1 MILKSI
7 LLTTNLQSS
16 LNQATGDITNLLQGI
31 GIGVLVVF
39 IAILGIKVVTGGR
52 EGLRE
57 AKSSVVGLIIGAVL
71 IWGAGALA
79 EWLQQISNF

>member
-1 MILKSI
+1 MEKTFILTS
-7 LLTTNLQSS
+7 NLQSS
-16 LNQATGDITNLLQGI
+16 LNQATGDITNLLQGV

-39 IAILGIKVVTGGR
+39 IAILGFKVVTGGR

-79 EWLQQISNF
+79 EWLQQISKF

>member
-1 MILKSI
+1 MYRPFILTS
-7 LLTTNLQSS
+7 NLQSS

-39 IAILGIKVVTGGR
+39 IAILGFKVVTGGR

-71 IWGAGALA
+71 IWGAGSLA

>member
-1 MILKSI
+1 MILQSI
-7 LLTTNLQSS
+7 LLTSNLQSS

-39 IAILGIKVVTGGR
+39 IAILRFKVVTGGR

>member
-1 MILKSI
+1 MEKTFILTS
-7 LLTTNLQSS
+7 NLQSS
-16 LNQATGDITNLLQGI
+16 LNQATGDITNLLQGV

-39 IAILGIKVVTGGR
+39 IAILGFKVVTGGK

>member
-1 MILKSI
+1 MEKTFILTS
-7 LLTTNLQSS
+7 NLQSS
-16 LNQATGDITNLLQGI
+16 LNQATGDITNLLQGV

-39 IAILGIKVVTGGR
+39 IAILGFKVVTGGR

-57 AKSSVVGLIIGAVL
+57 AKSSVVGLIIGAVM

>member
-1 MILKSI
+1 MEKTFILRS
-7 LLTTNLQSS
+7 NLQSS
-16 LNQATGDITNLLQGI
+16 LNQATGDITNLLQGV

-39 IAILGIKVVTGGR
+39 IAILGFKVVTGGR

>member
-1 MILKSI
+1 MILQSI
-7 LLTTNLQSS
+7 LLTSNLQSS

-39 IAILGIKVVTGGR
+39 IAILGFKVVTGGR

-79 EWLQQISNF
+79 AWLQQISNF

>member
-1 MILKSI
+1 MILQSI
-7 LLTTNLQSS
+7 LLTSNLQSS
-16 LNQATGDITNLLQGI
+16 MNQATGDITNLLQGI

-39 IAILGIKVVTGGR
+39 IAILGFKVVTGGR

>member
-1 MILKSI
+1 MILQSI
-7 LLTTNLQSS
+7 LLTSNLQSS

-39 IAILGIKVVTGGR
+39 IAILGFKVVTGGR

-79 EWLQQISNF
+79 ERLKQISNL

>member
-1 MILKSI
+1 MILQSI
-7 LLTTNLQSS
+7 LLTSNLQSS

-39 IAILGIKVVTGGR
+39 IAILGFKVVTGGR

-57 AKSSVVGLIIGAVL
+57 AKSFGGGPDHWGCFN
-71 IWGAGALA
+71 WGAGALA